1 MATEQ
6 WSDTIRNG
14 WIAFIESTLGTTPKI
29 ELRTGAGPANVAASD
44 TGSLLCT
51 CTAASDWLAAPSGG
65 SAAVIGTF
73 SGTATG
79 GVVGH
84 YRLKTSGGT
93 AHSQGLVTQAFVLTT
108 TASTPINSNL
118 VTVAS
123 TAALS
128 LGQAVSGTGVPDGAT
143 VAEITSG
150 TTFKLNLISTA
161 GIANGAAIYIGDT
174 SGKLWL
180 PNTTLTT
187 SQSVTLTRTF
197 TAPGA

>member
-1 MATEQ
+1 MEQ
-6 WSDTIRNG
+6 WSDTFRN
-14 WIAFIESTLGTTPKI
+14 ALVALIESTLGTSAKY
-29 ELRTGAGPANVAASD
+29 ELRTGAAPATVAASD
-44 TGSLLCT
+44 SGTLLCT
-51 CTAASDWLAAPSGG
+51 CTGASDWLAAPSGG

-108 TASTPINSNL
+108 TASTAINSNL

-128 LGQAVSGTGVPDGAT
+128 VGQALSGNGVPTGAT
-143 VAEITSG
+143 IAEVTSG
-150 TTFKLNLISTA
+150 TTFKMSVISTA
-161 GIANGAAIYIGDT
+161 GIANGASVYVGDT

-187 SQSVTLTRTF
+187 SQVVTLTRTF